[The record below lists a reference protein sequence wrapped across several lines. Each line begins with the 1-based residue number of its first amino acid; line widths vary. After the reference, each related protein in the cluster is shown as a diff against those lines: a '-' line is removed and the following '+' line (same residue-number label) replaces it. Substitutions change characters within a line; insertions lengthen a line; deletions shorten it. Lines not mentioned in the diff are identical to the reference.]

1 MQDRLEMKR
10 WTMMFVAFVALTA
23 GCTVPAPASCADG
36 TCTDPD
42 LPFCDVG
49 GEVAGK
55 SLTCIAVTCTPGAFA
70 ACRGDSELTCN
81 SVGTDYDA
89 TQCEHGCDQGT
100 GCRLC
105 EPNQTVC
112 TNGKAQTC
120 DAAGVV
126 TSSELCPLGCFEDQP
141 RCRLINPS
149 NNLAKY
155 ADMAVNAPDLDLI
168 DPNFTTDIGTVTFGS
183 ESVAVPNFL
192 TENTEN

>member
-1 MQDRLEMKR
+1 MKR

-36 TCTDPD
+36 TCTDPG

-55 SLTCIAVTCTPGAFA
+55 PLTCIAVSCTPGAFA

-112 TNGKAQTC
+112 TNGKAQNLRRRRHGHFIRIVPT
-120 DAAGVV
+120 GLP
-126 TSSELCPLGCFEDQP
+126 S
-141 RCRLINPS
+141 RINRAV
-149 NNLAKY
+149 AK
-155 ADMAVNAPDLDLI
+155 N
-168 DPNFTTDIGTVTFGS
+168 
-183 ESVAVPNFL
+183 
-192 TENTEN
+192 